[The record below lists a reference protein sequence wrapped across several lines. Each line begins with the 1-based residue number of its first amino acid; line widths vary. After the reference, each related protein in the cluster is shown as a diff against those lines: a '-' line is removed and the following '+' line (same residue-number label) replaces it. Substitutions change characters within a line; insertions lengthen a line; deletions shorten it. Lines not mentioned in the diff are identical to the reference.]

1 MWRVLFVSLYLTFR
15 VLTQYVYTHTTL
27 VDSVQTNIFV
37 RVMKAENSE
46 SLFVSILGRCEG
58 GIREYIIY
66 TGYYNTFICIAQ
78 KKKKKKISLTHIYLC
93 KIT

>member
-27 VDSVQTNIFV
+27 ADSIQTNICD

-46 SLFVSILGRCEG
+46 SLFVSILGRCKG
-58 GIREYIIY
+58 DIHEYIY
-66 TGYYNTFICIAQ
+66 TGYYNMFICIAQ
-78 KKKKKKISLTHIYLC
+78 LKKKSPTRIYLC
-93 KIT
+93 RVT